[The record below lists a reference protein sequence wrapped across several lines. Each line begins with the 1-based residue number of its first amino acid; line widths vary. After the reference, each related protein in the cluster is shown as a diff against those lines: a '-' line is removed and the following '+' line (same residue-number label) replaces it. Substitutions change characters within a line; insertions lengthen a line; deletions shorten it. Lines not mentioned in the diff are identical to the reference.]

1 MNNADT
7 TRPPI
12 PGATA
17 YGAYVVLFNTYLW
30 MPVFFLWYLRW
41 LSLSQVLLLE
51 AVYYVAVVLLEVP
64 AGVLSDRLSRRGT
77 LIAAATCQMASAVL
91 VCLSS
96 TFAGFAVA
104 QVLFAAAIALNSGSD
119 TSLHYELLQNT
130 GREAEYER
138 REARIATWMFRAG
151 ALGAALGGILS
162 LASPVLA
169 WAATA
174 VTSAGALLAATRI
187 PADQTLSAR
196 ATAPALGMR
205 EVIRI
210 SWAPSLR
217 WYWLLAV
224 GMVVLNHLP
233 YEFYAP
239 YMDLAQGL
247 EPGASTAEAD
257 GNTANPGLAW
267 WRNAALLAGFHMALG
282 SWLASVLSSRSAAW
296 SERWGNRAVLLS
308 GVALQTCVI
317 VGMATV
323 VHPVMAGLTLLRG
336 LPRGLQQAPLQAA
349 TVPLVP
355 REIRATWLSV
365 QSLVGRL
372 AFAAVL
378 LGLSALIPGN
388 ATAGQALTLT
398 LDGAGVIAA
407 GVLGLLL
414 VLRVPRAKA

>member
-1 MNNADT
+1 MTPAET
-7 TRPPI
+7 SRAPV
-12 PGATA
+12 PGASA
-17 YGAYVVLFNTYLW
+17 YSAYVVLFNTYLW

-41 LSLSQVLLLE
+41 LTLSQVLLLE
-51 AVYYVAVVLLEVP
+51 AVYYVAVVLFEVP

-77 LIAAATCQMASAVL
+77 LIAAAACQMASAML
-91 VCLSS
+91 VCVSS

-119 TSLHYELLQNT
+119 TSLHYELLQKAE
-130 GREAEYER
+130 REGEYEQ
-138 REARIATWMFRAG
+138 REARIASWMFRAS
-151 ALGAALGGILS
+151 AVGAAIGGIVS
-162 LASPVLA
+162 LFSPALT

-174 VTSAGALLAATRI
+174 LTSAGALIAATRI
-187 PADQTLSAR
+187 PGDQTLSAR
-196 ATAPALGMR
+196 TTGATMGLRAVIAL
-205 EVIRI
+205 

-217 WYWLLAV
+217 WYWLLGV

-239 YMDLAQGL
+239 YMDLVQGR
-247 EPGASTAEAD
+247 EPGTSGGRAD
-257 GNTANPGLAW
+257 IDGLDEPVAW

-282 SWLASVLSSRSAAW
+282 SWLASALASRSAAW

-308 GVALQTCVI
+308 GVVLQTGVI

-323 VHPVMAGLTLLRG
+323 VHPVMAALTLLRG

-365 QSLVGRL
+365 QSLVGRM

-378 LGLSALIPGN
+378 LGLSALIPGD
-388 ATAGQALTLT
+388 ATASQAFELT

-407 GVLGLLL
+407 GVLALLL
-414 VLRVPRAKA
+414 VVRVRRPTV

>member
-1 MNNADT
+1 MNTAET
-7 TRPPI
+7 WRAKV
-12 PGATA
+12 PGAGA
-17 YGAYVVLFNTYLW
+17 YAAYVVLFNTYLW

-51 AVYYVAVVLLEVP
+51 AVYYVAVVVLEVP

-77 LIAAATCQMASAVL
+77 LIAAAACQTASAVL
-91 VCLSS
+91 VCASS

-119 TSLHYELLQNT
+119 TSLHYELLQKS
-130 GREAEYER
+130 GREAEYEQ
-138 REARIATWMFRAG
+138 REARIATWMFRAS
-151 ALGAALGGILS
+151 ALGAAVGGVLS
-162 LASPVLA
+162 LVSPVLT

-174 VTSAGALLAATRI
+174 MTSTGALLAATRI
-187 PADQTLSAR
+187 PGDQTLSAR
-196 ATAPALGMR
+196 APGPAPGVGEIIA
-205 EVIRI
+205 I
-210 SWAPSLR
+210 SWAPALR

-233 YEFYAP
+233 YEFYAA
-239 YMDLAQGL
+239 YIDLVQGR
-247 EPGASTAEAD
+247 EPGASSAGAGID
-257 GNTANPGLAW
+257 GSGSAVVW
-267 WRNAALLAGFHMALG
+267 WRNAALLAGLHMAAG
-282 SWLASVLSSRSAAW
+282 SWLASVLASRSARW
-296 SERWGNRAVLLS
+296 SERWGNTAVLLS
-308 GVALQTCVI
+308 GVVLQTGVI

-349 TVPLVP
+349 TVPLIP

-378 LGLSALIPGN
+378 VGLSALIPGN
-388 ATAGQALTLT
+388 ATAAQSLALT

-407 GVLGLLL
+407 GVLAFLL
-414 VLRVPRAKA
+414 VLRVRRPAE